1 MNTAK
6 PQLSP
11 RLLDPI
17 DRSLEVLFGLIM
29 VLSFTGTLSVA
40 DAQRED
46 VRTMILGALGCNLAW
61 GIVDGVM
68 YLSESLV
75 ENWRKIA
82 KLRALRAAQDPAAAR
97 SIIADALPPLVASVI
112 TDEEYQQIRERLLAL
127 PEPPPRAR
135 LNKEDWLGAG
145 AVCLLVFLSTFPV
158 VIPFLF
164 LNNLN
169 AALRTSNLVALALL
183 FFTGFSLGASTNGR
197 PWRAGLAMMLL
208 GIVLVGITIALGG

>member
-1 MNTAK
+1 
-6 PQLSP
+6 
-11 RLLDPI
+11 
-17 DRSLEVLFGLIM
+17 M

-82 KLRALRAAQDPAAAR
+82 KLRSLRAAQDPAVAR
-97 SIIADALPPLVASVI
+97 SIIADALPPVVASVI

-135 LNKEDWLGAG
+135 LSREDWLGAG

-183 FFTGFSLGASTNGR
+183 FFTGFSLGASSSGR
-197 PWRAGLAMMLL
+197 PWRTGLAMMLL
-208 GIVLVGITIALGG
+208 GVVLVGITIALGG